1 MIVMNDYYWNEYIKY
16 YVDKKMLKDTLKYHQ
31 KTVSKWLMQSEPS
44 EEVDM
49 MNAREMLS
57 SDVYMETVDME
68 NLDHVL
74 QDVLGEVKEKY
85 DALDKKVSFS
95 ILTMLGKDSSMEG
108 VYSLDYENRQI
119 LKIENKPAMAEINA
133 GEGRYILSFFL
144 NIEQALALYGE
155 KGYIKGI
162 KEIGYICESVKND
175 WKNEILEYYIP
186 EQEFSH
192 KIGIN
197 VRKCL
202 LIDNIVL

>member
-74 QDVLGEVKEKY
+74 QDVLGEVKERY
-85 DALDKKVSFS
+85 DALDKKVSFP
-95 ILTMLGKDSSMEG
+95 ILTM
-108 VYSLDYENRQI
+108 
-119 LKIENKPAMAEINA
+119 
-133 GEGRYILSFFL
+133 
-144 NIEQALALYGE
+144 
-155 KGYIKGI
+155 
-162 KEIGYICESVKND
+162 
-175 WKNEILEYYIP
+175 
-186 EQEFSH
+186 
-192 KIGIN
+192 
-197 VRKCL
+197 
-202 LIDNIVL
+202 